1 MKQRARVKLVCAAIC
16 VASGVLCALNRAPE
30 WAAVQLTAGMVVWR
44 VRFAFPLQANDV
56 NDLLATLRDTRNA
69 DEERPAMIRAT
80 VTPNLIA
87 VPLSSESRWMQA
99 AIAFRDEMEAD
110 RWRQLTTALRHQP
123 HPAVSATVTTKIS
136 RT

>member
-1 MKQRARVKLVCAAIC
+1 MKQRARVKLVCPAVC

-30 WAAVQLTAGMVVWR
+30 WATVQLTAAMVVWR

-56 NDLLATLRDTRNA
+56 NDLIATLRDTRNA
-69 DEERPAMIRAT
+69 DEERPAMIRAV

-87 VPLSSESRWMQA
+87 VPSSATRWIQT
-99 AIAFRDEMEAD
+99 AIAFRDEMESD

-123 HPAVSATVTTKIS
+123 NPAASATVTTKIS
-136 RT
+136 RS